1 MAKLIEPSRAWQDS
15 LHQRILDEDVT
26 AFAELCEL
34 ALAHLVQYLE
44 IRYPNIESASHET
57 VAIDCLL
64 DYQAKANQYDYNKI
78 SLYAYLRMAARRDML
93 NAIEKATRM
102 ESRLADIESPS
113 IQDQMPSESLSSDY
127 SEMDEWLLDNSD
139 LSLSEIMSQLDDE
152 LDDEEKQV
160 LMLLLDGVRETEA
173 YVEVLGL
180 GGLEKSKQQLEVKRA
195 KDRLL
200 KKLRRFGER
209 IRIS

>member
-1 MAKLIEPSRAWQDS
+1 
-15 LHQRILDEDVT
+15 
-26 AFAELCEL
+26 
-34 ALAHLVQYLE
+34 
-44 IRYPNIESASHET
+44 
-57 VAIDCLL
+57 
-64 DYQAKANQYDYNKI
+64 
-78 SLYAYLRMAARRDML
+78 MAARRDML